1 MSSSLNRP
9 PPYFSESVCTGVFI
23 EVMSINYKF
32 WSFRKAIQNFN
43 NINIKIIPILSE
55 KLKTH
60 EDYHIRIWW
69 DRVLLSFPKNRT
81 GRKPTKLSLR
91 VWYLINWKFYIFKR
105 NCVWSKKTY
114 NTESFFNTWHC
125 LLSISKFLSFIKSF
139 LLIFINYLNIIEPT
153 FVILVLLTV
162 ILNWK
167 CTSVFNNTSNR
178 LCK

>member
-1 MSSSLNRP
+1 MLGASYSFIDSVCIIVPIFKTIFWVYIVRFFESKGINVKMFKISSSLNRS
-9 PPYFSESVCTGVFI
+9 PPYFSESVCIGVSI
-23 EVMSINYKF
+23 GVMSINYKF

-43 NINIKIIPILSE
+43 NTNIKIIPILSE

-105 NCVWSKKTY
+105 NRVWSKKTY
-114 NTESFFNTWHC
+114 NTESFFQHLT
-125 LLSISKFLSFIKSF
+125 L
-139 LLIFINYLNIIEPT
+139 
-153 FVILVLLTV
+153 FVIN
-162 ILNWK
+162 IK
-167 CTSVFNNTSNR
+167 IS
-178 LCK
+178 